1 MKTNRLIVL
10 GISGSP
16 RKNSNT
22 DKMVKAVL
30 QGASDAGHNTEFIKL
45 NDLDFSPCQ
54 ACDYCRE
61 KEGRKC
67 KLSDEGSIVLDKT
80 IECDVLVFG
89 SPIYMSGV
97 SAQAKAYLDR
107 WYSFKDAGRITKL
120 KRDRKVIG
128 VYAQGARDGTYH
140 RLFESNERLFNS
152 NNFLYLGTL
161 VAPDYMVPEEGSSP
175 IKKAYDMGNK
185 L

>member
-1 MKTNRLIVL
+1 VL

-16 RKNSNT
+16 RNDSNT
-22 DKMVKAVL
+22 DRMVKTIL
-30 QGASDAGHNTEFIKL
+30 RGASDAGHDTEFIKL

-54 ACDYCRE
+54 ACNYCRE
-61 KEGRKC
+61 KDDRKC
-67 KLSDEGSIVLDKT
+67 KLTDDGAAVLDLT
-80 IECDVLVFG
+80 TDCDVLVFG
-89 SPIYMSGV
+89 SPIYMAGV
-97 SAQAKAYLDR
+97 SAQAKSYLDR
-107 WYSFKDAGRITKL
+107 WYSFKDANRITKF

-128 VYAQGARDGTYH
+128 VYAQGAKDGTYH

-161 VAPDYMVPEEGSSP
+161 VAPDYMVPEEGGSLL
-175 IKKAYDMGNK
+175 KKAYDMGNT